1 MAPPKTHGVRGD
13 ANSGGSPCR
22 HQWGADT
29 RAAAG
34 AAAAI
39 ADRVIMATAITSWRT
54 ARILALLDIHGI
66 GVEP

>member
-1 MAPPKTHGVRGD
+1 MRQLRVSWQTFTYDVIMALAKTHDVRGD

-39 ADRVIMATAITSWRT
+39 ADRMIMAKAITS
-54 ARILALLDIHGI
+54 
-66 GVEP
+66 